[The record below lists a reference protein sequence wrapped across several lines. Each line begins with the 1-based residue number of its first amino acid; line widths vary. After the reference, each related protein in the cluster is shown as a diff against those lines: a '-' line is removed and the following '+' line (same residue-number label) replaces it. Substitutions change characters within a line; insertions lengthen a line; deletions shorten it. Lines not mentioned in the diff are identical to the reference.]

1 MAFRHSF
8 LGLVLRCFQTHYSVA
23 KLFNLSLATAVVPS
37 QWKGASI
44 TPVPKVTHPAEL
56 SDYPPIFINY
66 VLSRVKKR
74 IIVRSYIDPAFN
86 SPPPSMHLSD
96 KFAFRPTGFTTAA
109 LITLLQIIA
118 SVLADS
124 TYVRVIALDIK
135 T

>member
-1 MAFRHSF
+1 
-8 LGLVLRCFQTHYSVA
+8 
-23 KLFNLSLATAVVPS
+23 
-37 QWKGASI
+37 
-44 TPVPKVTHPAEL
+44 
-56 SDYPPIFINY
+56 
-66 VLSRVKKR
+66 
-74 IIVRSYIDPAFN
+74 
-86 SPPPSMHLSD
+86 MHLSD